1 VTPRLDYGAA
11 APGAMKAMKG
21 LQAYINTTDLEPA
34 LLELVKLRASQI
46 NGCAYCVALHSH
58 DARALG
64 ESEQRLYTL
73 SVWRE
78 TPFYRER
85 ERAALEW
92 TEALTLLAE
101 THVPDAVY
109 EAVRPHFSDKELA
122 DLTLAVVLINGW
134 NRFGVSF
141 RDTPEQYEPETLA
154 TAASG

>member
-1 VTPRLDYGAA
+1 MEARLDYAAA

-21 LQAYINTTDLEPA
+21 LQAYINTTDLEPS

-46 NGCAYCVALHSH
+46 NGCAYCVSLHAH
-58 DARALG
+58 DARTKG
-64 ESEQRLYTL
+64 ETEQRIYSL

-78 TPFYRER
+78 APFYSDR
-85 ERAALEW
+85 ERAAMEW

-101 THVPDAVY
+101 THVPDAVF

-141 RDTPEQYEPETLA
+141 RDVPEVYEPIAQTA
-154 TAASG
+154 TAGV

>member
-1 VTPRLDYGAA
+1 MEARLDYAA
-11 APGAMKAMKG
+11 VTPGAMKAMKG
-21 LQAYINTTDLEPA
+21 LQAYINTTDLEHS

-46 NGCAYCVALHSH
+46 NSCAYCVNLHAH
-58 DARALG
+58 DARTQG
-64 ESEQRLYTL
+64 ETEQRIYSL

-78 TPFYRER
+78 APFYSDR

-101 THVPDAVY
+101 THVPDAVF
-109 EAVRPHFSDKELA
+109 EAVRPHFTDKELA

-141 RDTPEQYEPETLA
+141 RDLPEVYEPIA
-154 TAASG
+154 QTAAAGV

>member
-1 VTPRLDYGAA
+1 MEARLDYAA
-11 APGAMKAMKG
+11 VAPGAMKAMKG
-21 LQAYINTTDLEPA
+21 LQAYINTTDLEHS

-46 NGCAYCVALHSH
+46 NGCAYCVNLHAH
-58 DARALG
+58 DARTHG
-64 ESEQRLYTL
+64 ETEQRIYSL

-78 TPFYRER
+78 APFYTDR

-101 THVPDAVY
+101 THVPDAVF
-109 EAVRPHFSDKELA
+109 EAVRPHFSDKDLA

-141 RDTPEQYEPETLA
+141 RDLPEQYEPISQ
-154 TAASG
+154 TAAAGV